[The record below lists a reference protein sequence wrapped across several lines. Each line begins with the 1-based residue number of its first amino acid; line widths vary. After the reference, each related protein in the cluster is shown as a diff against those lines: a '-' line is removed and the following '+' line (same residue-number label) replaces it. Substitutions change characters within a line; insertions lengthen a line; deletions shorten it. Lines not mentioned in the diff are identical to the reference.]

1 MALEIYTYL
10 KKYVWNNLVNFE
22 RIRHS
27 RNMIYCNHPKLIDIY
42 RARVFVLRLRI
53 LCTSELSIANFNAGA
68 LQNRQRL
75 VELLAHHGAF
85 FSRAFWTKFNITN
98 VAAGKSRLVAAL
110 LVDQL
115 CAHEHAKLRRRPRL
129 LKARY
134 KFGIARTQI
143 HRKCV
148 QNKREGGKGEGKGRV
163 RKGRSAFARVY
174 DCDNAKHNI
183 AENFIGR
190 SAERRHAWKTVRKI
204 IMRCRWRTRVD
215 LVGGRCRTGAE

>member
-1 MALEIYTYL
+1 
-10 KKYVWNNLVNFE
+10 
-22 RIRHS
+22 
-27 RNMIYCNHPKLIDIY
+27 MIYRNHPKLIDIY

-85 FSRAFWTKFNITN
+85 FSRVFWTKFNITN

-115 CAHEHAKLRRRPRL
+115 CAHAKLRRRPRL

-148 QNKREGGKGEGKGRV
+148 QNKREGGREKGVKGREEKSA
-163 RKGRSAFARVY
+163 KGPIGAR
-174 DCDNAKHNI
+174 A
-183 AENFIGR
+183 R
-190 SAERRHAWKTVRKI
+190 
-204 IMRCRWRTRVD
+204 
-215 LVGGRCRTGAE
+215 L